1 MSSRNIKPPM
11 VLKDQ
16 RRISIMRKDS
26 IIMLLPERAI
36 HRLADFWW
44 TLVVRGAIAILFG
57 IVAWVWPELTVTTLT
72 ILFGAWLFVDGIFEI
87 ISAFANRDRVNSV
100 WPLVLSGVI
109 NIIVGLIVLFW
120 PGLGAIAL
128 MYMIAIWAILTGL
141 LAIVA
146 AIELRKR
153 IENEW
158 AIGLTG
164 VLSIIFGVLVMIFP
178 GDGAVALVWVI
189 GIWAIV
195 IGIGLIAAGF
205 RLKSWRDAVH

>member
-1 MSSRNIKPPM
+1 
-11 VLKDQ
+11 
-16 RRISIMRKDS
+16 
-26 IIMLLPERAI
+26 MLLPERAI

>member
-1 MSSRNIKPPM
+1 
-11 VLKDQ
+11 
-16 RRISIMRKDS
+16 
-26 IIMLLPERAI
+26 MLLPEQGLR
-36 HRLADFWW
+36 RLADNWW
-44 TLVVRGAIAILFG
+44 TLVVRGVIAILFG
-57 IVAWVWPELTVTTLT
+57 IVAWIWPGLTVTTLT

-100 WPLVLSGVI
+100 WPLIIAGVI
-109 NIIVGLIVLFW
+109 NIIVGLIVLVW
-120 PGLGAIAL
+120 PGLSAIAL

-141 LAIVA
+141 LAIVT
-146 AIELRKR
+146 AIQLRKR

-164 VLSIIFGVLVMIFP
+164 AVSIIFGVLVMIFP

-195 IGIGLIAAGF
+195 IGIGLIADGF
-205 RLKSWRDAVH
+205 RLKSWRDSLR